1 MKHILT
7 TLFLTASALSYAGTT
22 ADIYGTAYDI
32 DTLGHVQIGPGT
44 MHTKLLFKSASK
56 TFRAEVL
63 TMEMKGHD
71 NVEYRME
78 IGQDTTL
85 STERISSI
93 AQRKSNANQHY
104 FAAVNADFF
113 ITTSYVAQYAG
124 EPHMDCIMNGEIA
137 STGYLN
143 AADYGHFFMDRNKNM
158 WCDNP
163 TQTFTITYPDGT
175 IATLPRINEDI
186 HDGETVLFNSKY
198 GKQTR
203 VSGCTDVQV
212 ALAEGESWGVN
223 KPIKLIV
230 TSAPTTAGA
239 TPISSGAAVLS
250 ALGGSGAEKIA
261 ALKEGD
267 ILTANFNI
275 TLQDYK
281 VNPDIKEC
289 SGGDVVILKR
299 GEIILEAIRFINSR
313 DANNPRTMFGYDEDR
328 SKMVWCAIDGRQS
341 GYSDGCTYPEGAG
354 VMKFLGCYD
363 ALNVDGGGSTGMYI
377 EPFGIVNKPS
387 DGNERAVAN
396 GIFAVLNAPED
407 NEIAE
412 IQFKDWA
419 ITLPRYGIYTP
430 VIYGYNK
437 YGLLINTNVAATI
450 SAPEALGE
458 IKDNG
463 TTLFGNGSGTHALTA
478 TYNGLTAN
486 IAVTVDDA
494 NAPEFKYTNVLLDNY
509 REWPVDVR
517 ALVNEEY
524 MTIAPQALSWASN
537 DDAIVTI
544 DDTGIAKGVADGTA
558 TITGSVGD
566 FNGDINITV
575 ECPTG
580 PTMPIE
586 KVVNADAW
594 NATITATGVKDYNV
608 TALEG
613 EGMSINYTVA
623 SGRSRNL
630 TLSRN
635 DLKIWSLPDAIKL
648 TINPGSAK
656 ISTLKITGKANN
668 GSAKDYI
675 ISSVPQNTASEY
687 EIPVSAFGDV
697 NDIGIYPISLTGINI
712 VLSGGTVGTTHN
724 ILFQKLEGVYNNA
737 PSGIEGITTDNNDIS
752 NAPAE
757 YYNLQGIKVIHPQNG
772 FYIVKRGNSVT
783 KEIIR

>member
-7 TLFLTASALSYAGTT
+7 SLFLSISSLTYAGTT
-22 ADIYGTAYDI
+22 ADIYGTTYNI

-44 MHTKLLFKSASK
+44 MHSRLLFSSSGK

-63 TMEMKGHD
+63 TMEMKGHN

-143 AADYGHFFMDRNKNM
+143 AADYGHFFMDSNKNM

-163 TQTFTITYPDGT
+163 TQTFTITYPDET
-175 IATLPRINEDI
+175 IVTLPRINEDI
-186 HDGETVLFNSKY
+186 HNGETVLFNSKY

-203 VSGCTDVQV
+203 VSGCTEVQV
-212 ALAEGESWGVN
+212 ALADGESWGTN

-230 TSAPTTAGA
+230 TSSPTTAGS
-239 TPISSGAAVLS
+239 TPIVSGGAVLS
-250 ALGGSGAEKIA
+250 AMGGSGAEKIS

-267 ILTANFNI
+267 VLTANFNI
-275 TLQDYK
+275 ALQDYGIS
-281 VNPDIKEC
+281 PEIKEC

-313 DANNPRTMFGYDEDR
+313 DANNPRTMLGYNEDR

-341 GYSDGCTYPEGAG
+341 DYSDGCTYPEGAG

-377 EPFGIVNKPS
+377 EPFGIVNRPS
-387 DGNERAVAN
+387 DGSERAVAN

-412 IQFKDWA
+412 IQFKDWS
-419 ITLPRYGIYTP
+419 ITLPQYGIYTP
-430 VIYGYNK
+430 IIYGYNK
-437 YGLLINTNVAATI
+437 YGLLINTDVAATI
-450 SAPEALGE
+450 SAAESLGE
-458 IKDNG
+458 IRDG
-463 TTLFGNGSGTHALTA
+463 TTLFGSGSGTHALTA
-478 TYNGLTAN
+478 TYNGLTAK
-486 IAVTVDDA
+486 IAVTIDDT
-494 NAPEFKYTNVLLDNY
+494 NAPELKYTNVLLDNY
-509 REWPVDVR
+509 REWPIDVQ

-524 MTIAPQALSWASN
+524 MTIAPQALSWTSN
-537 DDAIVTI
+537 DETIVTI
-544 DDTGIAKGVADGTA
+544 DDSGIAKGVADGKA
-558 TITGSVGD
+558 TITGNVGD
-566 FNGDINITV
+566 FSGEINITV
-575 ECPTG
+575 ECPTAQ
-580 PTMPIE
+580 TMPIE
-586 KVVNADAW
+586 KTVDTDAW
-594 NATITATGVKDYNV
+594 NASITATGVKDYNV
-608 TALEG
+608 TALEN

-623 SGRSRNL
+623 SGRSRNI

-635 DLKIWSLPDAIKL
+635 NLKIWSLPDALKI
-648 TINPGSAK
+648 TINPGEAN

-675 ISSVPQNTASEY
+675 ISSIPQNISSEY
-687 EIPVSAFGDV
+687 EIPVSIFGDV

-712 VLSGGTVGTTHN
+712 VLSGATVGTSHN
-724 ILFQKLEGVYNNA
+724 ILFQKLEAVYNNV
-737 PSGIEGITTDNNDIS
+737 PSGIEGIITDNDNYS
-752 NAPAE
+752 NAPIE
-757 YYNLQGIKVIHPQNG
+757 YYNLQGIKVANPQNG
-772 FYIVKRGNSVT
+772 IYIAKRGNQVT
-783 KEIIR
+783 KEIIK